1 MAQNVTILGA
11 NYSAVP
17 AIELPK
23 TGGGTARF
31 DDASVTTAVAS
42 DVASGKI
49 FLAANGT
56 ITTGTN
62 SGGGGGGNVWQDQ
75 QGYVH
80 LDDQPGS
87 SVNVVPL
94 SVTSNGTYT
103 AQAGEAYSPVTVNV
117 SGGGYSTLKKGVIRP
132 DAELVDS
139 WSGDDWV
146 VDDLGITIPAY
157 STSNQTLK
165 TSTRLIE
172 LPFDASYDYFVAAR
186 TLTIPKYSSDTKSSA
201 KEEYAFSTLGAEV
214 VVVRANSVPSLDGS
228 KYWDSYMGSV
238 ISAASNL
245 ITYWTSSSA
254 ISVAATSYGAY
265 QSINLPTY
273 GSFVI
278 QVGSPSY
285 MLRGSTTYL
294 NSTNWALLTDI
305 RYQWIVELYRAKRG
319 DMGISGWQT
328 ESQRSSILDNIIN
341 NGGVLT

>member
-1 MAQNVTILGA
+1 MAQNITWLGA
-11 NYSAVP
+11 SYTGVEK
-17 AIELPK
+17 IDLPK

-31 DDASVTTAVAS
+31 DDASVTTATAP
-42 DVASGKI
+42 DVTAGKI
-49 FLAANGT
+49 FLASTGE
-56 ITTGTN
+56 ITVGTGT
-62 SGGGGGGNVWQDQ
+62 GGGGGNVWQDQ

-117 SGGGYSTLKKGVIRP
+117 SGGGGYSTLKKGVIRP

-165 TSTRLIE
+165 TSTQLIN
-172 LPFDASYDYFVAAR
+172 LPFDASYDYFVTAR

-201 KEEYAFSTLGAEV
+201 KEEYAFSALGAEV
-214 VVVRANSVPSLDGS
+214 VVVRANSVPTLDGS
-228 KYWDSYMGSV
+228 KYWDSYLGAV
-238 ISAASNL
+238 ISASSNL

-254 ISVAATSYGAY
+254 ISVASISYGAY

-273 GSFVI
+273 GSFAI
-278 QVGSPSY
+278 KVGSPSY

-319 DMGISGWQT
+319 DMGISGWQI